1 MRLLYLWGPVLAHM
15 ALIFAASSRSD
26 TSAVPSAIP
35 DKVMHV
41 AVYAVLG
48 ALILRAVAGGRRT
61 NVTWSAVL
69 VSILAATLYGI
80 IDEWHQSFVP
90 GRTPDARD
98 VAADLAGASVGAI
111 AGVLA
116 ARLRA
121 PKRNAAPAGKQ

>member
-1 MRLLYLWGPVLAHM
+1 MRVLYLWGPVLAHM
-15 ALIFAASSRSD
+15 ALIFAASSHSD
-26 TSAVPSAIP
+26 TSAVPSALR

-48 ALILRAVAGGRRT
+48 ALILRALAGGRR
-61 NVTWSAVL
+61 VGITWSGVL
-69 VSILAATLYGI
+69 LSVVLATLYGI
-80 IDEWHQSFVP
+80 TDEWHQSFVP
-90 GRTPDARD
+90 VRTPDARD
-98 VAADLAGASVGAI
+98 VVADLAGASAGAI

>member
-35 DKVMHV
+35 DKVVHI
-41 AVYAVLG
+41 AVYALLG
-48 ALILRAVAGGRRT
+48 ALILRAVAGGRRSG
-61 NVTWSAVL
+61 VTWSGVL
-69 VSILAATLYGI
+69 VSVVIATLYGVT
-80 IDEWHQSFVP
+80 DEWHQSFVP
-90 GRTPDARD
+90 GRTPDAMD
-98 VAADLAGASVGAI
+98 VVADLAGASAGAV

-121 PKRNAAPAGKQ
+121 TSHDAAPGGSP

>member
-1 MRLLYLWGPVLAHM
+1 VRLLYLWGPVLAHM

-61 NVTWSAVL
+61 GVTWSVVL

-80 IDEWHQSFVP
+80 TDEWHQSFVP

-98 VAADLAGASVGAI
+98 VLADLAGASAGAI
-111 AGVLA
+111 AGLLA
-116 ARLRA
+116 ARLR
-121 PKRNAAPAGKQ
+121 PSKRGAAPAGKQ